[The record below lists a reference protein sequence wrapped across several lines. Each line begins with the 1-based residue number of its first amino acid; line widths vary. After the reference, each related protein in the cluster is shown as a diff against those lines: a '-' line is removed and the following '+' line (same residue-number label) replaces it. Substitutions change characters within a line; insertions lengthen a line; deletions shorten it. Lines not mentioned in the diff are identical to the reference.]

1 LLSGKTQRINPP
13 AGGPASPARRAQPQ
27 VGDEAISMNARSA
40 TQSGTQNPDHKIMGF
55 FYYSLII
62 GNKMRTVGEIIH
74 GRRQELKK
82 DIKKIA
88 AILKIREDYLLALE
102 KDEYQVISGGMP
114 IVQGIVRRY
123 AQFLGLDP
131 GKLAAII
138 RRDFVVPK
146 ISEAASKKAER
157 QSAFFWTPRY
167 TFLAVIII
175 LVCFLSFFLFK
186 NFFNLISA
194 PQIQISAPR
203 EGEEILEKQV
213 MIKGKVKRADVVLI
227 NGQSVT
233 VLENGAFEG
242 LFSCDKGE
250 NLFLFEAVSPRGKKT
265 QVERRFTCR

>member
-1 LLSGKTQRINPP
+1 
-13 AGGPASPARRAQPQ
+13 
-27 VGDEAISMNARSA
+27 
-40 TQSGTQNPDHKIMGF
+40 
-55 FYYSLII
+55 
-62 GNKMRTVGEIIH
+62 MRTVGEILKKQ
-74 GRRQELKK
+74 RQQSSK

-88 AILKIREDYLLALE
+88 AILKVRKDYLLALE
-102 KDEYQVISGGMP
+102 RDEYQAISGGMP

-131 GKLAAII
+131 GKLAAIL

-146 ISEAASKKAER
+146 APEAVSQEVEK
-157 QSAFFWTPRY
+157 QSIFFWTPRY
-167 TFLAVIII
+167 TLLAMVAI

-194 PQIQISAPR
+194 PQIQISSPR

-213 MIKGKVKRADVVLI
+213 KVKGKVKRADVIVI

-233 VLENGAFEG
+233 VLENGVFEE
-242 LFSCDKGE
+242 LFICDKGE
-250 NLFLFEAVSPRGKKT
+250 NVFLFEAVSPRGKKA